1 MKTYLVSVSQEVCA
15 DFEIEAATP
24 QSAVKKALSLERG
37 IMYSDDWC
45 EGHRDTR
52 TAHVLEELPAE

>member
-24 QSAVKKALSLERG
+24 KLAEKKALSLEQG

-52 TAHVLEELPAE
+52 TAHVVQELPAD